1 MLNERLIRRVMDS
14 YDSVSE
20 ILDAAQFDLWDLIEF
35 LIEEGHINEDT
46 MPHIFE
52 DDLME
57 NEDNYDD

>member
-1 MLNERLIRRVMDS
+1 MDS